1 MNVAL
6 RLIRWSLLAFL
17 ILVLLL
23 ICGIWLVLRGSL
35 PQYSETVDMTGL
47 IAPVTVERDALGS
60 VTIRAQDHHD
70 VVRALGYVH
79 AQERFFEM
87 DLMRRS
93 AAGELA
99 ELFGATALP
108 ADRKA
113 RPHRMRARASA
124 TLERLPASQRQLL
137 DAYRDGVNNGL
148 DALAAPQFPYLLTR
162 TRPRAWRSEDSLL
175 VVKAMYFTLNDAN
188 NRRELAFSAMHASL
202 PQAAYRFL
210 TAGGGTWDAPLIGA
224 AFHWPPPPSADEL
237 DLRKLDPSLMR
248 RPDERYLDEHSDNL
262 PGSNSFA
269 VSGTLAS
276 GAALIANDMHLD
288 LRVPNIWFRTRLIY
302 PNSRRVGRMN
312 DVIGASLPGTPAV
325 AVGSNR
331 HIAWSFTNSN
341 GDFLDWIRITR
352 HPADASRYRSVTG
365 WKSIIV
371 HREIL
376 HALGAPDETLDVQDT
391 EWGPI
396 LATDHDGTPLA
407 LAWTAHRPGAVNMEL
422 ALLEQAETVD
432 EAISIAQN
440 SGIPAQN
447 FIVGD
452 REGKI
457 GWTIA
462 GRIPARIGGYDPV
475 LPADWDAPGTGWNG
489 WLMPKQYPLI
499 VDPPGRRLWSANARP
514 VDGFMLDRLGDG
526 GYELGAR
533 AKQIRDSLREQEQFS
548 PASMLAIQLD
558 DRALFLARWQQLLE
572 LTLNRTEATPWHA
585 QMKQALSDW
594 NGHAATASVGYRMVR
609 AFRQEVIDS
618 VLDGFAAVVRSS
630 DPDFVLPKLSQ
641 AEHAVWALIER
652 RPQHLLPPGYA
663 DWEDLL
669 AISAKRVAE
678 RMWSQP
684 GGIAARSWGER
695 NTARIRHPFSHA
707 LPEFVANW
715 LDMPKDA
722 LPGDNN
728 MPRVQSPAFGASERF
743 AVAPGDEEHGYFE
756 MPGGQS
762 GHPLSP
768 YYGSGHTD
776 WVTGKPTP
784 FLPGSPGQILHLRP
798 AAKIS

>member
-1 MNVAL
+1 MTAL

-17 ILVLLL
+17 ILALLL
-23 ICGIWLVLRGSL
+23 TGGIWLVLRGSL
-35 PQYSETVDMTGL
+35 PQYAGTMDMADLT
-47 IAPVTVERDALGS
+47 APVTIERDALGS
-60 VTIRAQDHHD
+60 VTLRAQDHHD
-70 VVRALGYVH
+70 LVRALGYVH

-87 DLMRRS
+87 DLMRRR

-99 ELFGATALP
+99 ELFGPTALP
-108 ADRKA
+108 SDRKA
-113 RPHRMRARASA
+113 RLHRMRARALA

-148 DALAAPQFPYLLTR
+148 DALTTHQFPYLLTR

-175 VVKAMYFTLNDAN
+175 VVKAMYFTLNDAA
-188 NRRELAFSAMHASL
+188 NRRELAFSAMHAAL
-202 PQAAYRFL
+202 PEAAYRFL
-210 TAGGGTWDAPLIGA
+210 TAGGGMWDAPLVGA
-224 AFHWPPPPSADEL
+224 AFLWPPPPSADEL
-237 DLRKLDPSLMR
+237 DLRKLDPSLMH
-248 RPDERYLDEHSDNL
+248 RPDERYLDEHNDNL

-269 VSGTLAS
+269 VSGALTS
-276 GAALIANDMHLD
+276 GAALVANDMHLN

-302 PNSRRVGRMN
+302 PNSRHTGRMN
-312 DVIGASLPGTPAV
+312 DVIGASLPGTPAI

-331 HIAWSFTNSN
+331 QIAWSFTNSY
-341 GDFLDWIRITR
+341 GDFLDWVRITR
-352 HPADASRYRSVTG
+352 HPADALLYRSATG
-365 WKSIIV
+365 WKSITV

-376 HALGAPDETLDVQDT
+376 HARAAPDETLDVQET

-396 LATDHDGTPLA
+396 LAADHDGTPLA

-422 ALLEQAETVD
+422 ALLEQAETVN
-432 EAISIAQN
+432 EAIAIAQN

-452 REGKI
+452 REGEV

-462 GRIPARIGGYDPV
+462 GRIPARVGDYDPT
-475 LPADWDAPGTGWNG
+475 LPADWNAPGTGWNG

-499 VDPPGRRLWSANARP
+499 VNPAERRLWSANARP
-514 VDGFMLDRLGDG
+514 VDGLMLDRLGDG

-533 AKQIRDSLREQEQFS
+533 AQQIRDSLREREHFS

-558 DRALFLARWQQLLE
+558 DRALFLTHWQQLLE
-572 LTLNRTEATPWHA
+572 MTLNRTEAAPWRTE
-585 QMKQALSDW
+585 MKQALGDW
-594 NGHAATASVGYRMVR
+594 NGHAATASVAYRMVR
-609 AFRQEVIDS
+609 AFRQEVIDN

-641 AEHAVWALIER
+641 AEHAVWILIER

-663 DWEDLL
+663 DWEGLL
-669 AISAKRVAE
+669 AGCAKRVAE
-678 RMWSQP
+678 RMQNQP

-707 LPEFVANW
+707 LPEFIANW

-784 FLPGSPGQILHLRP
+784 FLPGLPGQILHLRP
-798 AAKIS
+798 VTNIP